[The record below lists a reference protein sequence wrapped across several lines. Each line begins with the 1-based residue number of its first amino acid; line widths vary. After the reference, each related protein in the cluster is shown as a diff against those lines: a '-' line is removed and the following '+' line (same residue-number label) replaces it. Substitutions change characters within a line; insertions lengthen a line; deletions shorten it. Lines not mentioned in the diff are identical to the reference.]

1 MQSPS
6 QESIEKAIFENYFE
20 YQYLF
25 MEFQSKVLSD
35 LYSRYKS
42 IENGNITLYY
52 AKQTHQEILRKK
64 DYDLNFNLSLEN
76 LWENH
81 REIHQPRIS
90 ITKIAKDISIAKET
104 ARRKILELIK
114 QKVLNKKKG
123 NIGWHPSEE
132 YKKNYDIFINLE
144 IDGVS
149 KLISFIC
156 KKQNYSIS
164 SEAVTEELKKSFSFY
179 WFHYLEVQLE
189 YLKFWSAK
197 LNDIELGL
205 IFLQVSHLFASKIK
219 KKNLSHKDLYDNP
232 SLIKEYISASISATS
247 ISEVTGIPRAT
258 CVRKLELLVK
268 MKLVLQDK
276 LTKRYYLF
284 HHAISENLISRDI
297 TEQVVK
303 FFSKFYFICIRAI
316 VAKTSN

>member
-1 MQSPS
+1 MQPPS
-6 QESIEKAIFENYFE
+6 QESIEKTIFENYFE

-25 MEFQSKVLSD
+25 LEFQSKVLSD

-42 IENGNITLYY
+42 IENGNIILYY

-64 DYDLNFNLSLEN
+64 NYDLNFNLSLEN

-90 ITKIAKDISIAKET
+90 IIKIAKDTSIAKET

-156 KKQNYSIS
+156 KKQNYSFS
-164 SEAVTEELKKSFSFY
+164 SEAVIEELKKNFSFY
-179 WFHYLEVQLE
+179 WFHYLQVQLE
-189 YLKFWSAK
+189 YLKLWSTK

-205 IFLQVSHLFASKIK
+205 IFMQVSHLFASKIK

-232 SLIKEYISASISATS
+232 SLIKEYISVSISATS

-284 HHAISENLISRDI
+284 HHAISENLISQDI
-297 TEQVVK
+297 TKHVVK

>member
-1 MQSPS
+1 MQPPS
-6 QESIEKAIFENYFE
+6 QESIEKTIFENYFE

-25 MEFQSKVLSD
+25 LEFQSKVLSD

-42 IENGNITLYY
+42 IENGNIILYY

-64 DYDLNFNLSLEN
+64 NYDLNFNLSLEN

-90 ITKIAKDISIAKET
+90 IIKIAKDTSIAKET
-104 ARRKILELIK
+104 TRRKILELIK

-123 NIGWHPSEE
+123 NISWHPSEE

-156 KKQNYSIS
+156 KKQNYSFS
-164 SEAVTEELKKSFSFY
+164 SEAVIEELKKNFSFY
-179 WFHYLEVQLE
+179 WFHYLQVQLE
-189 YLKFWSAK
+189 YLKLWSTK
-197 LNDIELGL
+197 LNDIELSL
-205 IFLQVSHLFASKIK
+205 IFMQVSHLFASKIK

-232 SLIKEYISASISATS
+232 SLIKEYISVSISATS

-284 HHAISENLISRDI
+284 HHAISENLISQDI
-297 TEQVVK
+297 TKHVVK